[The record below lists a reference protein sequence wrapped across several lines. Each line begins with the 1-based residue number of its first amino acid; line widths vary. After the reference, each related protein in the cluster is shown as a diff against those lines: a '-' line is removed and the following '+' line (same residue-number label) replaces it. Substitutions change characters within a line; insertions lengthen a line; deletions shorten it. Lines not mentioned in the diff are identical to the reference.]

1 MARELGPIHEDHW
14 TQIISIFLCILNHFF
29 ILHMCPIFAEV
40 SCIEEVHQS
49 AQGLNWC
56 RHLCTACTLWMKIH
70 ISRTYWVELQ
80 PSVEIKIWRGIPDSV
95 DHWPFPIFMH
105 HRNRKLQELKCHLLW
120 CMYMKFHFELVCAS
134 PYSDISE
141 QDEKQMCSEH
151 YQKHFDMLFCSIQI
165 QKSTGYITKK
175 NPSIATYPCGGLY
188 RNS

>member
-1 MARELGPIHEDHW
+1 MD
-14 TQIISIFLCILNHFF
+14 
-29 ILHMCPIFAEV
+29 
-40 SCIEEVHQS
+40 
-49 AQGLNWC
+49 
-56 RHLCTACTLWMKIH
+56 
-70 ISRTYWVELQ
+70 
-80 PSVEIKIWRGIPDSV
+80 
-95 DHWPFPIFMH
+95 
-105 HRNRKLQELKCHLLW
+105 
-120 CMYMKFHFELVCAS
+120 MKFHFEMVCAS